1 VTSHA
6 HEAAL
11 SPYLV
16 TTLPASAY
24 PAAESAA
31 VYATEVADLLFHQLL
46 DVVRSRVPELEPV
59 LTGEVERCAPEL
71 QTRALQVLGIW
82 LQLLSIAEQNA
93 AMRRRRQLEAE
104 RGVESLRGSMS
115 QVMTDALALE
125 VPPADVR
132 ALLERL
138 RVRPVLTAH
147 PTEAKRVTVLEKHRR
162 IYRLLVELE
171 SPRWTPRERLGL
183 IQSIRNEIEL
193 LWMTGELRLEKPTVE
208 QEVWWALHFFNE
220 TLFEAVPA
228 LHEKLERALE
238 HAYPGEGFTVPPF
251 FQFGCWVGG
260 DRDGN
265 PFVTNEVTRRAL
277 GEYRL
282 AALRRYRQRLAES
295 IRTLSISERAVS
307 VPEDF
312 RRALDRALEASGDG
326 PGIAA
331 RNPGEVFRQY
341 LSCIVR
347 RVDVTLTAAEA
358 FEVKQGPGGYASAD
372 ELVSDLKV
380 LERGLEQATGPALA
394 ALVRPVRREVEL
406 FRFSTVRLD
415 VRENTTKLNQALAA
429 LWKLRAGDPDAVPP
443 DPKSADWARW
453 VQAELVRP
461 RYEEL
466 RLAVLPPDAAETLGM
481 FRLVAEAR
489 DQFDREAFGAFVLSM
504 THSVSDILGAYLLA
518 KEGGLFPDTLSVER
532 CPLPIVPLFETIDDL
547 RRAPAIMRELL
558 QVPVVR
564 RSLREQGGVQEVMI
578 GYSDS
583 NKDGG
588 FFAANWELYKAQL
601 KLTRLGEELGVP
613 IAFFHGRGGSVSR
626 GGAPTGRA
634 IAAQPAG
641 SINGRLRI
649 TEQGE
654 VVSFKYANRGT
665 AAYQIELLAAAV
677 LEHSIK
683 SGREQALMPVGE
695 FDEAMEA
702 IAGAS
707 MAAYR
712 QLVDH
717 PKLLPYY
724 SVASPLEEISLLN
737 LGSRPAR
744 RFGARTLADLR
755 AIPWVFAWTQNRHFV
770 PGWYGI
776 GAGIETFLDV
786 RGPRGEA
793 LLRRMFNDS
802 RLFRLI
808 IDEVEKT
815 LAQVDLDMARAFA
828 GLHPDAEVRDTIFGM
843 IEDEYRRSVAAVLRV
858 SEGHTLAERFPR
870 FLRKLARR
878 MPTINQA
885 GRLQIEL
892 LARYRAAESDEERSE
907 TLQQLLLS
915 INCVASGFGATG

>member
-1 VTSHA
+1 MTTHPDTA
-6 HEAAL
+6 H

-16 TTLPASAY
+16 TELPASAY

-31 VYATEVADLLFHQLL
+31 VYASEVADLLFNQLL
-46 DVVRSRVPELEPV
+46 EVVRSRAPELEPV
-59 LTGEVERCAPEL
+59 LAGAIERCAPEL

-82 LQLLSIAEQNA
+82 LQLLSLAEQNA
-93 AMRRRRQLEAE
+93 AMRRRRQIEAE
-104 RGVESLRGSMS
+104 RGGESLRGSLP
-115 QVMTDALALE
+115 QVMMSAVEMRIST
-125 VPPADVR
+125 ADVR
-132 ALLERL
+132 ALVEHL

-171 SPRWTPRERLGL
+171 SPRWTPRERQALV
-183 IQSIRNEIEL
+183 QSIRNEIEL

-228 LHEKLERALE
+228 LHEKLERALAQ
-238 HAYPGEGFTVPPF
+238 AYPGEYIAVPPF
-251 FQFGCWVGG
+251 FQFGSWVGG

-265 PFVTNEVTRRAL
+265 PFVTNEVTRRSL

-282 AALRRYRQRLAES
+282 AAVRRYRQRLSEL
-295 IRTLSISERAVS
+295 IRTLSISERSVT
-307 VPEDF
+307 VPEEF
-312 RRALDRALEASGDG
+312 RRLLDRALIASGDG

-331 RNPGEVFRQY
+331 RNPGEVFRQF
-341 LSCIVR
+341 LSCMVR
-347 RVDVTLTAAEA
+347 RLDVNLAAAERFDFDPA
-358 FEVKQGPGGYASAD
+358 LGGYASAD
-372 ELVSDLKV
+372 ELLNDLKC
-380 LERGLEQATGPALA
+380 LERGLEQATGPSLA
-394 ALVRPVRREVEL
+394 ALVRPVRREIEL

-415 VRENTTKLNQALAA
+415 IRENTTKLNQALGA
-429 LWKLRAGDPDAVPP
+429 LWKLRSGSGHETPP
-443 DPKSADWARW
+443 DPQSPEWARW
-453 VQAELVRP
+453 VQSELARP

-466 RLAVLPPDAAETLGM
+466 RLGVLPAEAAETLGM
-481 FRLVAEAR
+481 FRLVSELR
-489 DQFDREAFGAFVLSM
+489 DKLDREAFGSFILSM

-518 KEGGLFPDTLSVER
+518 KEGGLFPDTMNVER
-532 CPLPIVPLFETIDDL
+532 CSLPIVPLFETIDDL

-601 KLTRLGEELGVP
+601 KLTRLGQELGVP
-613 IAFFHGRGGSVSR
+613 VAFFHGRGGSVSR

-641 SINGRLRI
+641 SIDGRLRL

-665 AAYQIELLAAAV
+665 AAYQIELLASAV
-677 LEHSIK
+677 LEHSLK

-717 PKLLPYY
+717 PLLLPYY
-724 SVASPLEEISLLN
+724 SAASPLEEISLLN

-755 AIPWVFAWTQNRHFV
+755 AIPWVFAWIQNRHFV

-776 GAGIETFLDV
+776 GAGIETFMEV
-786 RGPRGEA
+786 RGGRGEA
-793 LLRRMFNDS
+793 LLQRMFKDS

-815 LAQVDLDMARAFA
+815 LAQVDLAMARAFA

-843 IEDEYRRSVAAVLRV
+843 IEEEYHRSVSAVLRV
-858 SEGHTLAERFPR
+858 SQGHTLAERFPR

-892 LARYRAAESDEERSE
+892 LGRYRAAETEEERSE

-915 INCVASGFGATG
+915 INCVAAGFGATG

>member
-1 VTSHA
+1 
-6 HEAAL
+6 
-11 SPYLV
+11 
-16 TTLPASAY
+16 
-24 PAAESAA
+24 
-31 VYATEVADLLFHQLL
+31 
-46 DVVRSRVPELEPV
+46 
-59 LTGEVERCAPEL
+59 
-71 QTRALQVLGIW
+71 
-82 LQLLSIAEQNA
+82 
-93 AMRRRRQLEAE
+93 
-104 RGVESLRGSMS
+104 
-115 QVMTDALALE
+115 
-125 VPPADVR
+125 
-132 ALLERL
+132 
-138 RVRPVLTAH
+138 
-147 PTEAKRVTVLEKHRR
+147 
-162 IYRLLVELE
+162 
-171 SPRWTPRERLGL
+171 
-183 IQSIRNEIEL
+183 
-193 LWMTGELRLEKPTVE
+193 
-208 QEVWWALHFFNE
+208 
-220 TLFEAVPA
+220 
-228 LHEKLERALE
+228 
-238 HAYPGEGFTVPPF
+238 
-251 FQFGCWVGG
+251 
-260 DRDGN
+260 
-265 PFVTNEVTRRAL
+265 
-277 GEYRL
+277 
-282 AALRRYRQRLAES
+282 
-295 IRTLSISERAVS
+295 
-307 VPEDF
+307 
-312 RRALDRALEASGDG
+312 
-326 PGIAA
+326 
-331 RNPGEVFRQY
+331 
-341 LSCIVR
+341 
-347 RVDVTLTAAEA
+347 
-358 FEVKQGPGGYASAD
+358 
-372 ELVSDLKV
+372 
-380 LERGLEQATGPALA
+380 
-394 ALVRPVRREVEL
+394 
-406 FRFSTVRLD
+406 
-415 VRENTTKLNQALAA
+415 
-429 LWKLRAGDPDAVPP
+429 
-443 DPKSADWARW
+443 
-453 VQAELVRP
+453 
-461 RYEEL
+461 
-466 RLAVLPPDAAETLGM
+466 
-481 FRLVAEAR
+481 
-489 DQFDREAFGAFVLSM
+489 
-504 THSVSDILGAYLLA
+504 
-518 KEGGLFPDTLSVER
+518 
-532 CPLPIVPLFETIDDL
+532 DL

-665 AAYQIELLAAAV
+665 AAYQIELLASAV

-717 PKLLPYY
+717 PMLLPYY
-724 SVASPLEEISLLN
+724 AVASPLEEISLLN

-786 RGPRGEA
+786 RGARGEA
-793 LLRRMFNDS
+793 LLQRMFNDS

-808 IDEVEKT
+808 LDEVEKT
-815 LAQVDLDMARAFA
+815 LAQVDLNMARAFA
-828 GLHPDAEVRDTIFGM
+828 GLHPEAEVRDTIFGM
-843 IEDEYRRSVAAVLRV
+843 VEEEYRRSVAAVLRV
-858 SEGHTLAERFPR
+858 SGGRALAERFPR

-885 GRLQIEL
+885 TRLQIEL

-915 INCVASGFGATG
+915 INCVAAGFGATG